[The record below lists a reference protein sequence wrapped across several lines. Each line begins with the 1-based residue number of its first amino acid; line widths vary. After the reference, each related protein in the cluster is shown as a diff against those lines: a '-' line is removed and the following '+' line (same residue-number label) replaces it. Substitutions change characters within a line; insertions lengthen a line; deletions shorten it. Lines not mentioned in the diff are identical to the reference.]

1 MVLIE
6 YATPP
11 GTSSEIKQFYR
22 AFGRD
27 DFVEMNGPTNDP
39 EPVVEPASLRGYDHD
54 TPPQSFYAQE

>member
-39 EPVVEPASLRGYDHD
+39 EPVVEPASLRGYDN
-54 TPPQSFYAQE
+54 TPPQSSYAQE